1 MVTCRVE
8 AAQRAIGCQIFVI
21 LDALI
26 GVQTSK
32 SDGGRLGRRY
42 AQENNS
48 RTGGLMR
55 RTWLFFRKSP
65 LVAVLTAGIAFT
77 LAVLG
82 QALVGQLGQNVAD
95 KATTQSTWL
104 TVVLIFIL
112 IVAIAIL
119 ASLRG
124 SVEELTRRAGL
135 SIQYYP
141 LDPGRHSPERD
152 EKARA
157 LYAAARM
164 VIESANEDGDS
175 RIYAVNSFVEVGVQ
189 PGDAHVK
196 DHSLRY
202 LESLNRKLGK
212 VAYHRIVQLSHFDM
226 ARLERHPDESIAEL
240 VAENYLAHYR
250 EIVKAGQQGK
260 EAVLEA
266 VLGKYPTCF
275 VLVQNA
281 ADGKY
286 GGRLIWQ
293 MHQHVDGQPRED
305 IVELTGIYIIND
317 PDGIFIGTF
326 VRWFNDLR
334 AAQRP
339 RRHLTL
345 ANLNGTAPA
354 EKTTTAAPAT
364 PRPRRQWWPGRRA
377 PVDQVGER

>member
-1 MVTCRVE
+1 
-8 AAQRAIGCQIFVI
+8 
-21 LDALI
+21 
-26 GVQTSK
+26 
-32 SDGGRLGRRY
+32 
-42 AQENNS
+42 
-48 RTGGLMR
+48 MR
-55 RTWLFFRKSP
+55 KTWLVFRNNP
-65 LVAVLTAGIAFT
+65 LVAVLTAGIAFA

-82 QALVGQLGQNVAD
+82 QALLGQLSQTVAD
-95 KATTQSTWL
+95 KASTQATWL
-104 TVVLIFIL
+104 TVILIFSL

-135 SIQYYP
+135 SVQYYP
-141 LDPGRHSPERD
+141 LDSGKHSPERD

-164 VIESANEDGDS
+164 VIESAHEDDDT
-175 RIYAVNSFVEVGVQ
+175 RIYAVNSFVEIGIQ

-202 LESLNRKLGK
+202 LDSLNRKLGK
-212 VAYHRIVQLSHFDM
+212 VTYHRIVQLSEDDM
-226 ARLERHPDESIAEL
+226 NRLERQPDESIAKL

-266 VLGKYPTCF
+266 VLAKYPTSF

-293 MHQHVDGQPRED
+293 MHQHVDGQERKD
-305 IVELTGIYIIND
+305 IVELTGIYIVND
-317 PDGIFIGTF
+317 PDGILVGTF

-345 ANLNGTAPA
+345 ANLNGTTPLEPKA
-354 EKTTTAAPAT
+354 TASVGV
-364 PRPRRQWWPGRRA
+364 RPRRQWWGR
-377 PVDQVGER
+377 G